1 MCCCLCALFKPN
13 WFMDNYVLLEVSTA
27 AADTANMNTE
37 RGIKAVSAA
46 SESSLFAS
54 FILDQTNG
62 PDSKELLDHA
72 GHNMHMQC

>member
-1 MCCCLCALFKPN
+1 
-13 WFMDNYVLLEVSTA
+13 MDNYVLLEVSTA